1 MSRRPVFAVAIVAVS
16 AWLVLGLVPAASAAV
31 VTTVSSGMT
40 FTADD
45 TNVAAGATVTAYTPG
60 PTSVVIP
67 STVVINAQTYNVT
80 GIGTQAFMTKGLT
93 SVVLPATLTSIGA
106 RAFRNNS
113 LTAIS
118 LPPGLLTI
126 GDQAFL
132 FNQLGSVVIPDSVTD
147 VGQAAFESNNLS
159 SVTIGT
165 GITLL
170 RFAVFESNPL
180 TSVVIPPNV
189 TVIVQQAFSDDQLT
203 SVDFQGPL
211 TYIGP
216 NAFLNNRLTSVT
228 FPATVT
234 DIEAVAFKGNPS
246 LTSFTFTGPP
256 PSTFTP
262 SGGGSGSLDDAAG
275 ITVNYLWAYDSAQTL
290 GGFTTPTWQGY
301 NTQEL
306 VTTTFNLNG
315 HGTALDPQRIP
326 DGDAPTRPL
335 APTATQW
342 TFKGWYTDAALTIP
356 ANFNDPLTTDQT
368 LFARWD
374 PSLAVTGGTINYG
387 ALWAGAVAISLG
399 ALLLLWARRRRAR

>member
-1 MSRRPVFAVAIVAVS
+1 MSRRPVFAVAIVVVS
-16 AWLVLGLVPAASAAV
+16 AWLILGLVPAASAAV
-31 VTTVSSGMT
+31 VTTVAGGMT

-80 GIGTQAFMTKGLT
+80 GVGVQAFMTKGLT
-93 SVVLPATLTSIGA
+93 SVVLPATLTSIGT

-132 FNQLGSVVIPDSVTD
+132 FNQIGSVVIPDSVTD

-165 GITLL
+165 GITLI

-189 TVIVQQAFSDDQLT
+189 TVIVQQAFTDDQLT

-216 NAFLNNRLTSVT
+216 NAFLNNNLTSVT

-234 DIEAVAFKGNPS
+234 DIEVAFVGNPS
-246 LTSFTFTGPP
+246 LTSFTFLGPP
-256 PSTFTP
+256 PTTFQAA
-262 SGGGSGSLDDAAG
+262 GGPGSLDGAPG
-275 ITVNYLWAYDSAQTL
+275 ITVNYLWANDVAQTA
-290 GGFTTPTWQGY
+290 GGFTTPNWQGY

-315 HGTALDPQRIP
+315 HGNAIDPQRIP
-326 DGDAPTRPL
+326 DGDAPAKPL

-342 TFKGWYTDAALTIP
+342 TFKGWYTDAALTVP
-356 ANFNDPLTTDQT
+356 ASFTDPLTADQT

-374 PSLAVTGGTINYG
+374 PTLAVTGGTINYG
-387 ALWAGAVAISLG
+387 ALWAGAVAVSLG
-399 ALLLLWARRRRAR
+399 VLLMIWARRRRTR